1 MRLLCALLLIGTFAL
16 SCCGPPGTSGA
27 LDDPKI
33 KEAVEKDAKEYLVT
47 FGYMSKPKAP
57 TDRSDKQSEPSKY
70 DLQAALK
77 RFQESFLLYPSGVV
91 DVPTHSKMSE
101 YRCANR
107 DMYNGAELKNLPK
120 KYLWTKKTLLWN
132 VSTNPSSLNLSQTRE
147 ACDEAFE
154 KWRQVSGINF
164 VETKNASQADI
175 VIKFTDVEEAFDN
188 DELPAVERSLK
199 AVLAVAG
206 ATKPIDSRIVLDKDH
221 LWGYRKHEPRGISLY
236 HTLLHEI
243 GHTLGLPHNFYRGS
257 IMYPI
262 MKPAM
267 VPYGTLD
274 GVPNVDR
281 VALDKLYGRAPADK
295 EKVKTSFVSLSKCPK
310 QIDSITYLTPSEWVV
325 FNGDKVYRVRD
336 RKFIDNGRQIQSV
349 FPKGPGFVNA
359 TTTSEKLV
367 LLFAERAIY
376 GYTFDGVSFIEA
388 DGYPKELHDLVLFY
402 PQAAFPLTNGSV
414 ILLSGNVFATY
425 SVLNNRPSIL
435 NDKTVYF
442 PNLPDDLR
450 SGVPKDPRS
459 DEAYWMFEEKT
470 VSDYDM
476 PSKQVLHVESTDDFF
491 KCT

>member
-1 MRLLCALLLIGTFAL
+1 M
-16 SCCGPPGTSGA
+16 
-27 LDDPKI
+27 
-33 KEAVEKDAKEYLVT
+33 VT

-107 DMYNGAELKNLPK
+107 DMYNGAELTSKF
-120 KYLWTKKTLLWN
+120 
-132 VSTNPSSLNLSQTRE
+132 SLSAKRVYGSGHYIL

-164 VETKNASQADI
+164 IETKNASQADI

-188 DELPAVERSLK
+188 VSLGK
-199 AVLAVAG
+199 SS
-206 ATKPIDSRIVLDKDH
+206 DFQ
-221 LWGYRKHEPRGISLY
+221 RGISLY

-281 VALDKLYGRAPADK
+281 VALDKLYGNH
-295 EKVKTSFVSLSKCPK
+295 KVKTSFVSLSKCPK

-435 NDKTVYF
+435 NDKTIYF